1 MHLLIFSETITEKF
15 PDLPIALME
24 MLEIT
29 KLQTIGLYEDPSFTE
44 LVFAANDLENEEKLF
59 GKDIWIDGLSANRAN
74 VEPFMQY
81 LIDQILM
88 ESAFM
93 IEDLFHEI
101 ELTTLE

>member
-1 MHLLIFSETITEKF
+1 MQMRET
-15 PDLPIALME
+15 
-24 MLEIT
+24 T
-29 KLQTIGLYEDPSFTE
+29 KLQTLSLYQDPGFGE
-44 LVFAANDLENEEKLF
+44 VAFARNDLENEKKLY

-74 VEPFMQY
+74 IEPFMQY

-93 IEDLFHEI
+93 IEDLFHGI

>member
-1 MHLLIFSETITEKF
+1 MQMRET
-15 PDLPIALME
+15 
-24 MLEIT
+24 T
-29 KLQTIGLYEDPSFTE
+29 KLQTLSLYQDPGFGE
-44 LVFAANDLENEEKLF
+44 AAFARNDLENEKKLY

-81 LIDQILM
+81 LIDQLLM